1 MYSSCLA
8 WSLRLTDVREHTTST
23 ATNTNPRARSAE
35 SAMATVERIS
45 RASLRTRLELGLGD
59 SQGRRRQQPEPVHG
73 VLPPLSAVVALGR
86 LGCVGTFALRVAT
99 AFLFWLLLLA
109 LLALL
114 LLTRALGTLVQLRAS
129 VCPRHGNGA
138 LRRGHGASRTNE
150 GCAGTF
156 RGRRCFLCPVLVGF
170 IIVGGGS
177 HAGRILPLR
186 ERVHT
191 SPHRVA

>member
-8 WSLRLTDVREHTTST
+8 WSLRLTDVSEHTTST

-35 SAMATVERIS
+35 SAVAKVERIGH
-45 RASLRTRLELGLGD
+45 ASLRTRLELGLGD

-86 LGCVGTFALRVAT
+86 LGD
-99 AFLFWLLLLA
+99 LFWLLLLA

-129 VCPRHGNGA
+129 VCPRHENSNGA
-138 LRRGHGASRTNE
+138 
-150 GCAGTF
+150 
-156 RGRRCFLCPVLVGF
+156 
-170 IIVGGGS
+170 
-177 HAGRILPLR
+177 
-186 ERVHT
+186 
-191 SPHRVA
+191 

>member
-23 ATNTNPRARSAE
+23 ATNMNPQGRARSAE
-35 SAMATVERIS
+35 RALWPKWKGSAAPVC
-45 RASLRTRLELGLGD
+45 TRLELGLGD

-86 LGCVGTFALRVAT
+86 LCCVGTLRVAT
-99 AFLFWLLLLA
+99 AFLFWL

-156 RGRRCFLCPVLVGF
+156 RGRRCFLCAVLVGF
-170 IIVGGGS
+170 VIVGGGG